1 MIKLL
6 AGPITALVLFLGLAA
21 CSDQAKLAPLPGHAR
36 LLAFG
41 DSLTYGTGAV
51 PDQSYPAHLARLTG
65 LTVIN
70 AGVPGEISRQGLDRL
85 PGVLDRERPDLL
97 LLCHGGNDILRGL
110 NKDAMQANLQA
121 MIDLALQRNIAVVL
135 IAVPQRSLLLRSEP
149 RYRQLADA
157 NSIALE
163 ADVVAEVLA
172 ESHLRSDQI
181 HPNAEGYKI
190 MAEAVQRLL
199 QKAGAL

>member
-1 MIKLL
+1 MPECGRDFSAR
-6 AGPITALVLFLGLAA
+6 AGPLA
-21 CSDQAKLAPLPGHAR
+21 
-36 LLAFG
+36 
-41 DSLTYGTGAV
+41 
-51 PDQSYPAHLARLTG
+51 
-65 LTVIN
+65 
-70 AGVPGEISRQGLDRL
+70 
-85 PGVLDRERPDLL
+85 GVLDRERPDLL